1 MSVKLLALLD
11 GGHTLTNEDGN
22 EILAWVR
29 VDFHVLSKD
38 LNVRGVVNLQ
48 YYSPS
53 RVSAQADPAA
63 RCNFAFS

>member
-29 VDFHVLSKD
+29 VDFYVLSKD

-48 YYSPS
+48 
-53 RVSAQADPAA
+53 
-63 RCNFAFS
+63 